1 MQREAEPLSYW
12 LLQNAPL
19 EDAVKLALLA
29 LNSPIQRLRL
39 QLSYMRALA
48 TLACV
53 GCHEPVCRKQDM
65 FAMSSL
71 GLGGMY
77 VNPHGHVHDVLTVR
91 RLALDDTRAVIAL
104 LGAPSEQNSWFPGYA
119 WTIVSCAHCDNHLG
133 WRFTAVRRHL
143 RPLKFW
149 GLCRPALEP
158 SVRLAPQLRR
168 RRNGPGR
175 SAQQR
180 ASSDA
185 DHSSDTAQP
194 PASLAP
200 PVSSALPAAF
210 DPTNAGFG
218 LRRSFALGAVSFL
231 RRISR
236 TSGRDRDRRSHRD
249 RDRAG
254 AGTGT
259 GDEHSAG
266 DGDSSDTTVQPTG
279 SDSSGA
285 GVGLVGRQ
293 TSSQS
298 VSSTQPD
305 SQEPDDEEFVAVM

>member
-1 MQREAEPLSYW
+1 MVRREAEPLSYW

-19 EDAVKLALLA
+19 EDAAKLALLA

-39 QLSYMRALA
+39 QLSYLRALA

-77 VNPHGHVHDVLTVR
+77 VNPQGHVHDVLTVR
-91 RLALDDTRAVIAL
+91 RLAHADTRAVVAL
-104 LGAPSEQNSWFPGYA
+104 VGESSEQASWFPGYA
-119 WTIVSCAHCDNHLG
+119 WTCAACAHCDNHLG

-158 SVRLAPQLRR
+158 SVRVAPLLRR
-168 RRNGPGR
+168 RAPKRLASSASDQSAANT
-175 SAQQR
+175 AQQSDSSISNR
-180 ASSDA
+180 STSGASSL
-185 DHSSDTAQP
+185 P
-194 PASLAP
+194 PA
-200 PVSSALPAAF
+200 AL
-210 DPTNAGFG
+210 DPTSASYG
-218 LRRSFALGAVSFL
+218 LRRSLASGAISFL

-236 TSGRDRDRRSHRD
+236 TSGREGRGHRHRDSHGEQAAGESNDTQMQQPGGDSDLSGGGRDR
-249 RDRAG
+249 
-254 AGTGT
+254 
-259 GDEHSAG
+259 
-266 DGDSSDTTVQPTG
+266 
-279 SDSSGA
+279 
-285 GVGLVGRQ
+285 VGRQ
-293 TSSQS
+293 ISSQS
-298 VSSTQPD
+298 VSSAQLD

>member
-19 EDAVKLALLA
+19 EDGVKLALLE
-29 LNSPIQRLRL
+29 LNSPIQRLRM

-91 RLALDDTRAVIAL
+91 RLALDDTRAVVAL
-104 LGAPSEQNSWFPGYA
+104 VGAASEENSWFPGYA

-158 SVRLAPQLRR
+158 SVRVAPQLRR
-168 RRNGPGR
+168 RRARRPAR
-175 SAQQR
+175 
-180 ASSDA
+180 SDA
-185 DHSSDTAQP
+185 DRSADAAQLSDSVP
-194 PASLAP
+194 PPSLA
-200 PVSSALPAAF
+200 SSLPAAL

-218 LRRSFALGAVSFL
+218 LRRSFASGAVSFL

-236 TSGRDRDRRSHRD
+236 TSGRDRRSHSIRD
-249 RDRAG
+249 SSA
-254 AGTGT
+254 TG
-259 GDEHSAG
+259 GEQSAG
-266 DGDSSDTTVQPTG
+266 ESSDTAGQQAV
-279 SDSSGA
+279 SDSS
-285 GVGLVGRQ
+285 VGGLIGRQ
-293 TSSQS
+293 ISSQS
-298 VSSTQPD
+298 VSSAQPD
-305 SQEPDDEEFVAVM
+305 SQDPDDDEFVAVM